1 MPCVISRRLCSIKKT
16 ALEYVKW
23 YISVVNQ
30 PSEWVQK
37 GYEIMVETEMC
48 VSMHSAQL

>member
-1 MPCVISRRLCSIKKT
+1 MPCIISRRLCSIKT

-37 GYEIMVETEMC
+37 GCETMAETEMC
-48 VSMHSAQL
+48 VLMHSAQL